1 MKSSFEQNGG
11 TYRRVGDYNIPNLI
25 LPPEEVKI
33 RLGKWGQLH
42 RDYLIKHKQ
51 ALFTIL
57 LSEGR
62 LYSYL
67 ADIDRQADGMFSRL
81 VKQMAEHEGL
91 TEELKEE
98 NQMEWVCRMNNI
110 EARAREVVNNEL
122 IFI

>member
-1 MKSSFEQNGG
+1 MSSQNSFN
-11 TYRRVGDYNIPNLI
+11 YRQVGDYLIPNLI
-25 LPPEEVKI
+25 LPPEEVRI

-51 ALFTIL
+51 TLFTIL

-67 ADIDRQADGMFSRL
+67 ADIDRQADDMFSRL
-81 VKQMAEHEGL
+81 VKQMAEYEGL
-91 TEELKEE
+91 TEDLKEE
-98 NQMEWVCRMNNI
+98 NQMEWVRRMNNI

>member
-1 MKSSFEQNGG
+1 MSNNIQI
-11 TYRRVGDYNIPNLI
+11 TYRQVGDYNIPSLT

-51 ALFTIL
+51 TLFTIL

-67 ADIDRQADGMFSRL
+67 ADIDRQADDMFSRL
-81 VKQMAEHEGL
+81 VKQMAKHEGL
-91 TEELKEE
+91 TEELKEK
-98 NQMEWVCRMNNI
+98 NQMEWVRRMNNI
-110 EARAREVVNNEL
+110 EAQAREVANNEL
-122 IFI
+122 IYI

>member
-1 MKSSFEQNGG
+1 MSSQNSIN
-11 TYRRVGDYNIPNLI
+11 YRQVGDYLIPNLI
-25 LPPEEVKI
+25 LPPEEVRI

-42 RDYLIKHKQ
+42 RDHLINHKQ

-67 ADIDRQADGMFSRL
+67 AEIDRQADGMFSRL

-91 TEELKEE
+91 TEELKEK
-98 NQMEWVCRMNNI
+98 NQMEWVRRMNNI

>member
-11 TYRRVGDYNIPNLI
+11 TYRQVGDYLIPNLA
-25 LPPEEVKI
+25 LSPEESNIK
-33 RLGKWGQLH
+33 LGKWGQLH

-51 ALFTIL
+51 TLFTIL

-67 ADIDRQADGMFSRL
+67 ADIDRQADDMFSRL
-81 VKQMAEHEGL
+81 VKQMAEYEGL
-91 TEELKEE
+91 TEELKEK
-98 NQMEWVCRMNNI
+98 NQMEWVRRMNNI